1 MERATR
7 SNRKN
12 GTMVLVAVHGE
23 LLDVI
28 EDTISVLDGSTHRAT
43 LVTKS
48 NVMDIALPV
57 ELFNEYRAAGGPVA
71 KRIDFKRPITQAIA
85 IRDAIWKANDSG
97 DMEEA
102 QHMVDK
108 FTTHLSGL
116 EAFMRTGVQEE

>member
-1 MERATR
+1 
-7 SNRKN
+7 
-12 GTMVLVAVHGE
+12 MVLVAVHGE

-28 EDTISVLDGSTHRAT
+28 EDTISVLDGSRHHAT

-48 NVMDIALPV
+48 NVMDTALPV

-116 EAFMRTGVQEE
+116 EAFMKTGVIQD

>member
-1 MERATR
+1 MDRATR
-7 SNRKN
+7 SKRKN
-12 GTMVLVAVHGE
+12 GTLVVVAVYSE
-23 LLDVI
+23 LLDAI
-28 EDTISVLDGSTHRAT
+28 EETISVLDGATHRAT
-43 LVTKS
+43 LLTKS

-57 ELFNEYRAAGGPVA
+57 ELFKEYRAAGGPVA
-71 KRIDFKRPITQAIA
+71 KRLDFKRPITQAIA

-116 EAFMRTGVQEE
+116 EAFMKTGVIQD

>member
-28 EDTISVLDGSTHRAT
+28 EDTISVLDGSRHHAT

-48 NVMDIALPV
+48 NVMDTALPV

-85 IRDAIWKANDSG
+85 IRDAIWKAFDSG

-116 EAFMRTGVQEE
+116 EAFMKTGVIQD